1 MKIEVAKSD
10 LESAL
15 QVVSIGTS
23 GSGTD
28 LTTHFVFRTK
38 DDQTS
43 VLSYNGRLGASIPFV
58 CNASTDEGDD
68 APDAFTI
75 ESWRLQQWLKAVDD
89 AALTLELDGGIVSA
103 TSPSGTVQF
112 RSLDPSA
119 FPFWDKT
126 LKAAKKTMTI
136 EARRF
141 HAALSHVK
149 SFVSSADTTRPEMAV
164 TEARDGSLW
173 ATDTAA
179 LTIVTLEEFEKT
191 NLRIHGKDIPS
202 VLSFLLLVGDAK
214 VEVLEHKRSLFIQR
228 DDGGVLSVGRPT
240 TAFLEL
246 EDIEDVEDSH
256 WWNIGTKDLDRAIQ
270 QLSAS
275 AAKEDFKITFNFDPG
290 ARKVLTSMTADSGST
305 ITLDLECPEY
315 GSKEEAEIG
324 LPKDGW
330 DVEYPYLQRIL
341 SSYRGGKT
349 LKFGLNPAE
358 EGGWTRFVEDRE
370 GDKYL
375 TILVWIP

>member
-10 LESAL
+10 LENAL

-23 GSGTD
+23 GSGSD

-43 VLSYNGRLGASIPFV
+43 ILSYNGRLGASIPLI
-58 CNASTDEGDD
+58 CNASVDDGED

-89 AALTLELDGGIVSA
+89 AAVVLELDGGVVSA
-103 TSPSGTVQF
+103 TAPSGTVQF
-112 RSLDPSA
+112 RSLDPSS

-126 LKAAKKTMTI
+126 LKGAKKTMTI
-136 EARRF
+136 EARRL

-149 SFVSSADTTRPEMAV
+149 SFISAADTTRPEMAV
-164 TEARDGSLW
+164 TEAKDGSLW

-179 LTIVTLEEFEKT
+179 LTIVSLEELGNS

-202 VLSFLLLVGDAK
+202 VLSLLLLAGDDK
-214 VEVLEHKRSLFIQR
+214 LEVLEHKRSLFLRR

-246 EDIEDVEDSH
+246 EDIEEVEDAH
-256 WWNIGTKDLDRAIQ
+256 WWEVGTKDLDRAIQ

-275 AAKEDFKITFNFDPG
+275 AAKEDLKITFNFDPT
-290 ARKVLTSMTADSGST
+290 AQKVVTSMTADSGAT
-305 ITLDLECPEY
+305 VTLDLECPEY
-315 GSKEEAEIG
+315 GSKDGVEVG
-324 LPKDGW
+324 LPKNGW

-341 SSYRGGKT
+341 SSYRGGNV